1 MFLQPIGF
9 YGIAKLA
16 LTCLSKEVILNGDS
30 PTPTRIFE
38 GVVQPVAHTTVE
50 QRLARKNE
58 LKARGTLLMALPDKH
73 QLKFNIHTDAKTLM
87 EAIEKQFGRNKETKK
102 VQKTLLKQQY
112 ENFTGSSSDSLD
124 QINDSI
130 PTEWRTHTLIWRNKT
145 DLEEQ
150 SLDDLF
156 NSLKIYE
163 AEVKSYS
170 SANTSTQNIAYV
182 SSQTTDSTNDQVSVV
197 ASVSAASAKIP
208 VSTISN
214 VNTWS
219 NAFIYSFFASQS
231 NSPQLDNDDLKQIDA
246 DDLEEMDLKW
256 QMAMLTV
263 RARRNGAVEPQRRNV
278 PVETSKSNALVSQCD
293 GVGSYD
299 WSFQAEDEPTNYA
312 LMAFTSLSS
321 SSSDNE
327 NAPSFV
333 QPTKQVKTPRP
344 SVKTIETSIPSATYK
359 TTIPKP
365 KSHGNNRNRK
375 ACFVCMSLTHL
386 IKDCNYYDKKV
397 AQTPARNHA
406 QRGNPQQYA
415 RLTLPYPQR
424 HVVPTAVLTKSKLV
438 LLSPARPVTTTVPKP
453 HVTRSR
459 PAKLVVTNPH
469 SPPRRNINCSPS
481 LKLEIL
487 LQKLLLSGLLLL
499 LLVQNSSK
507 RFDQI
512 IDFLNAGSIKYAFT
526 VNPNIYVSCIK
537 QFWSYVLVKKVNDVT
552 RLQALVDKKKVI
564 ITEATIREAL
574 RLDDA
579 ESIDCLT
586 NEEIFTE
593 LSRMRYEK
601 PSTKLTFYKAFFSP
615 KWKFLIHTILQCMS
629 AKRTSWNKFS
639 SSMASAVICLSI
651 GRNFNFSMYIF
662 DSLVR
667 NMDSSTK
674 FYMYPRF
681 LQLMIRAQVGDL
693 SSHSIKYSSP
703 SLTQKVFANMRRVG
717 KGFYRVDTPLFKG
730 MIVAQQDD
738 DVADEGAASV
748 AVDDVPAAVDEP
760 SIPPPT
766 PTTQPPP
773 PSQDLPSTSQPSFDA
788 EISMDLFH
796 TLLETCTTL
805 TRRVEHLEQKKI
817 AQTLDITNLKQ
828 RVKKLER
835 RNKLKVSKLRRL
847 KRVGAAQRVD
857 TSEDTVMDDRKEK
870 EDNVVMR
877 YQALKKKPQTEAQ
890 ARKNMMIY
898 LRNMAGFKMDHFKG
912 ISYDDIRLIFEKKFN
927 SNMAF
932 LEKIREQMKEDNKA
946 LKRASKSQAVPND
959 EDDIYTEATPLAR
972 KVYVVDY
979 EIYIE
984 NNKPYYKIIRADG
997 SPQLFLS
1004 FLSLL
1009 MNFDREDL
1017 EVLWQLVKERFASSK
1032 AKNFSNDFL
1041 LTTLIYM
1048 FEKPDVQAQV

>member
-1 MFLQPIGF
+1 
-9 YGIAKLA
+9 
-16 LTCLSKEVILNGDS
+16 VILNGDS

-38 GVVQPVAHTTVE
+38 GVVQPIAHTTAE

-58 LKARGTLLMALPDKH
+58 LKARGTLLMVLPDKH

-102 VQKTLLKQQY
+102 
-112 ENFTGSSSDSLD
+112 ESLSQED
-124 QINDSI
+124 INLEFLRSI

-163 AEVKSYS
+163 AEVKSSS
-170 SANTSTQNIAYV
+170 SANTSTQNITYV

-197 ASVSAASAKIP
+197 VSVSVASAKIP
-208 VSTISN
+208 VSTLPN
-214 VNTWS
+214 
-219 NAFIYSFFASQS
+219 
-231 NSPQLDNDDLKQIDA
+231 QIDA

-263 RARRNGAVEPQRRNV
+263 RARYQSGDGYHVV
-278 PVETSKSNALVSQCD
+278 PPPYTGTFMPPKPDLVFHD
-293 GVGSYD
+293 
-299 WSFQAEDEPTNYA
+299 
-312 LMAFTSLSS
+312 
-321 SSSDNE
+321 
-327 NAPSFV
+327 APN
-333 QPTKQVKTPRP
+333 PTKQVKTPRP
-344 SVKTIETSIPSATYK
+344 SVKTIETSIPSATHK

-397 AQTPARNHA
+397 AQTPARNYA
-406 QRGNPQQYA
+406 QRGNPHQYA
-415 RLTLPYPQR
+415 RLTLLDPQR

-438 LLSPARPVTTTVPKP
+438 PLSAARPVTTTVPKP

-469 SPPRRNINCSPS
+469 SPPRRNI
-481 LKLEIL
+481 KY
-487 LQKLLLSGLLLL
+487 
-499 LLVQNSSK
+499 SSE

-526 VNPNIYVSCIK
+526 INPNIYVSCIK

-579 ESIDCLT
+579 ESIDCLP

-593 LSRMRYEK
+593 LSRMGYEK

-639 SSMASAVICLSI
+639 SSMASTVICLSI

-703 SLTQKVFANMRRVG
+703 TLTQKVFANIRRVG
-717 KGFYRVDTPLFKG
+717 KGFYRVDMPLFEG

-773 PSQDLPSTSQPSFDA
+773 PSQDLPSTSQPSFDV
-788 EISMDLFH
+788 EISMDLLH
-796 TLLETCTTL
+796 TLLETWGIIANIDADDDVTLKDVAAIAKEVEVEKTLEINKNADVQGWQADATMTAATTL
-805 TRRVEHLEQKKI
+805 ITAATLTTFPSVTRRRKGVVIRDLEEIVTPSIIIHSEPK
-817 AQTLDITNLKQ
+817 
-828 RVKKLER
+828 
-835 RNKLKVSKLRRL
+835 SKD
-847 KRVGAAQRVD
+847 KGKGI
-857 TSEDTVMDDRKEK
+857 MDDVIDQVQRKEK

-877 YQALKKKPQTEAQ
+877 YQALKRKPQTEAQ

-932 LEKIREQMKEDNKA
+932 LEKIREQMEEDNKA
-946 LKRASKSQAVPND
+946 LKRAMPND
-959 EDDIYTEATPLAR
+959 EDDVYTEATPLAR
-972 KVYVVDY
+972 KVHVVDY
-979 EIYIE
+979 EIYTE
-984 NNKPYYKIIRADG
+984 NNKPYYKIIRHDG

-1032 AKNFSNDFL
+1032 PKNFSNDFL
-1041 LTTLIYM
+1041 LTTLTYM